1 MIKMSPMGAI
11 LSEAAEI
18 WNGMRL
24 RLAGRRRKTLGI
36 SRLSPVSLLLFALGA
51 GPACTDRASNADRV
65 DQPTHDT
72 QVIETHLYDLEVETF
87 PLEPFVGT
95 GGAIEAYGAGL
106 LVATPKGRL
115 ARVTLKGAVEYLAG
129 SVPMSAAGVEP
140 PAGDRSRVGD
150 ILLKER
156 SPGVAELFVTHHYFT
171 GECTLFRVSS
181 TMLLREGPLVKT
193 SGSWKTIFDARPCLR
208 MTSGWGQAGGKMLM
222 DGPDHL
228 LAIFGNHA
236 KNDIRHDPD
245 AHWGSLVR
253 IEIGTGAAE
262 TLTRGHYSPQG
273 LARDRA
279 GNLWATEHG
288 PRGGDELNLLESGKH
303 YGFPHT
309 SYGTSY
315 YGVKEYD
322 VEEYG
327 NDGRHDDRFQA
338 PAFAWAPSIDI
349 SGMVVNDER
358 AFPAWDDDLLIVS
371 LRGTKYTQAVL
382 SGKSLFRVRRH
393 GAQIRYVER
402 IRLGGDNI
410 QDITHSPDG
419 RLALLLND
427 GRIRFLRRGDA
438 APMPATCRAARLF
451 DAHCSRCHNRQEE
464 IHGRGPHL
472 VGVIGRR
479 AGAVDGYDGF
489 SEAMRSLNRNWSTSD
504 IERFLLDPQQ
514 FAPGTKMWQ
523 LDLHDGE
530 AEQISKLLVPVAIE
544 DLAVGPDALLDDGGR
559 RNKSHETGGLTPD
572 SKYSVQLRVVDDVT
586 GNVTMSEPVLATTD
600 GDRSIEIRWRTDNCG
615 GQWAFR
621 LRHDSV
627 SPEWHPWRGFVP
639 TSN

>member
-24 RLAGRRRKTLGI
+24 RLAGRRRRKTLGI

-236 KNDIRHDPD
+236 KNDSRHDPD

-309 SYGTSY
+309 SYGTGY
-315 YGVKEYD
+315 YGVD
-322 VEEYG
+322 EYG
-327 NDGRHDDRFQA
+327 NHGRHDDGFQA
-338 PAFAWAPSIDI
+338 PAFAWAPSIGI

-382 SGKSLFRVRRH
+382 SGKSLFRVRRRD
-393 GAQIRYVER
+393 AQIRYVER
-402 IRLGGDNI
+402 IRLGGDDI
-410 QDITHSPDG
+410 RDITHSPDG

-438 APMPATCRAARLF
+438 APMPAKCRAARLF
-451 DAHCSRCHNRQEE
+451 DAHCSRCHNRQDE

-504 IERFLLDPQQ
+504 IERFLLDPQR

-530 AEQISKLLVPVAIE
+530 AEQISKLLGSHGPAVIE
-544 DLAVGPDALLDDGGR
+544 DLAVGPDALLDDGR
-559 RNKSHETGGLTPD
+559 WRNMSCKTGWLTPGA
-572 SKYSVQLRVVDDVT
+572 KYFVQLRVVDDVT
-586 GNVTMSEPVLATTD
+586 GNVTMSEPVTATGD
-600 GDRSIEIRWRTDNCG
+600 GYGSIEVRWRTDNCTE
-615 GQWAFR
+615 QWAFR
-621 LRHDSV
+621 LKSESV
-627 SPEWHPWRGFVP
+627 DAEWRPWRGFVP